1 MSNVN
6 ETLQKRGEVY
16 GNFSHGIALE
26 SEILSLIK
34 GRHYAEVG
42 TDMPEWYAVA
52 ISKIV
57 MKLSRLAVSPDHID
71 SWHDIAGYA
80 VLVEQHL
87 KEENTNA

>member
-6 ETLQKRGEVY
+6 ETLEQRGEVY
-16 GNFSHGIALE
+16 GNFSQGITLE
-26 SEILSLIK
+26 AEILSLIK
-34 GRHYAEVG
+34 GRYYDQYSR
-42 TDMPEWYAVA
+42 DMDEWCVVA

-57 MKLSRLAVSPDHID
+57 MKLSRLAVSPKHLD

-87 KEENTNA
+87 KENTNA

>member
-6 ETLQKRGEVY
+6 ETLDKRGEVY
-16 GNFSHGIALE
+16 GNFGQGVSLE
-26 SEILSLIK
+26 AEILSLIN
-34 GRHYAEVG
+34 GRHYAHHG
-42 TDMPEWYAVA
+42 IDMPIWYEVA

-57 MKLSRLAVSPDHID
+57 MKLSRLAVSPMHAD

-87 KEENTNA
+87 KENTNA